1 MCIWV
6 PCASCEHCRLYSA
19 LEICSPTAT
28 PAWGQGLSDYLSF
41 SSLWPRASHAA
52 GAWYTYAPWRK
63 EGAEK
68 GPGTDSQVWIRVGIL
83 CDANGLIRTELDCA
97 PHVKHPI
104 YLHLLPYSRT
114 EEVVTN
120 TTMAGKSRTG
130 EQTDGLE
137 RCWLVTWGCC
147 FDCMSGW
154 VLESVFPTSSP
165 RALMLLVHRPRCEGQ
180 YQETSEALPEMT
192 FPDLCLP
199 LCQSRA
205 VPLTVAYRQVSQPSA
220 AVNSQCTQFMKG
232 RCVLVQVKSSVPRKG
247 RVEAPSPPQHTF
259 DCHFIYQEY
268 TFQVQKMEF
277 NKQLQRNYPCAAT
290 T

>member
-1 MCIWV
+1 M
-6 PCASCEHCRLYSA
+6 
-19 LEICSPTAT
+19 
-28 PAWGQGLSDYLSF
+28 Q
-41 SSLWPRASHAA
+41 
-52 GAWYTYAPWRK
+52 
-63 EGAEK
+63 
-68 GPGTDSQVWIRVGIL
+68 
-83 CDANGLIRTELDCA
+83 LDCA
-97 PHVKHPI
+97 SHVKHPRC
-104 YLHLLPYSRT
+104 LHLLPFSRT
-114 EEVVTN
+114 AEVVT
-120 TTMAGKSRTG
+120 TTTIADKSRTG

-137 RCWLVTWGCC
+137 WCLLVTWRCGS
-147 FDCMSGW
+147 DCMSGW

-165 RALMLLVHRPRCEGQ
+165 RALMLLVPRPCCEDQ

-220 AVNSQCTQFMKG
+220 AVNSQGTQFMKG
-232 RCVLVQVKSSVPRKG
+232 RCILVQCKSTVSQGKEELRLLPHLSRHLI
-247 RVEAPSPPQHTF
+247 ATL
-259 DCHFIYQEY
+259 FIYQEY